1 MRYLT
6 IALTKGR
13 LAKKTLELLEK
24 TGITC
29 EEMKDPASRKLIF
42 TDEEHKLKFFL
53 AKGPDVP
60 TYVEYGAADI
70 GIVGEDTIL
79 EEQRKIYEVLDL
91 GFGKCRMCVCGP
103 KENEELLKHQ
113 EFIRVATKYPNI
125 ARDFFYNKKH
135 QTVEIIKLNGSIELA
150 PILGLSDVIVD
161 IVETGTTLR
170 ENGLKVVTEFLPI
183 SARFIANK
191 ASYQFKHKEM
201 DEMLEKLRD
210 TLQEAA
216 K

>member
-1 MRYLT
+1 M
-6 IALTKGR
+6 
-13 LAKKTLELLEK
+13 
-24 TGITC
+24 
-29 EEMKDPASRKLIF
+29 
-42 TDEEHKLKFFL
+42 
-53 AKGPDVP
+53 
-60 TYVEYGAADI
+60 
-70 GIVGEDTIL
+70 
-79 EEQRKIYEVLDL
+79 
-91 GFGKCRMCVCGP
+91 
-103 KENEELLKHQ
+103 
-113 EFIRVATKYPNI
+113 
-125 ARDFFYNKKH
+125 
-135 QTVEIIKLNGSIELA
+135 EIIKLNGSIELA

-161 IVETGTTLR
+161 IVETGTPLR